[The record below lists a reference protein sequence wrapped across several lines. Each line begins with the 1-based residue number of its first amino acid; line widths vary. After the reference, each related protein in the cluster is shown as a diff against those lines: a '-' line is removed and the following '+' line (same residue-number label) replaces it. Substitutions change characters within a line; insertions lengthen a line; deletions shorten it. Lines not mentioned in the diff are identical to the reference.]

1 MVGLP
6 DPEFSLLDE
15 ELIHSG
21 YAFELLS
28 TTWVDSSGK
37 RFERD
42 IVRHRGAVAVVPI
55 TNDGHHVL
63 LVRQFRTAINDW
75 LLELPAGLRD
85 KDGESEVETALRELE
100 EEVGCIPGSI
110 EHLATLVTAVGF
122 TDESIAIYLA
132 SDLTWTQRL
141 ADGVEEESMT
151 VETVPLSEIDK
162 MIEVGHITDAKTVA
176 GLLLARDRIADVH
189 GS

>member
-110 EHLATLVTAVGF
+110 EHLATCL
-122 TDESIAIYLA
+122 
-132 SDLTWTQRL
+132 
-141 ADGVEEESMT
+141 
-151 VETVPLSEIDK
+151 
-162 MIEVGHITDAKTVA
+162 
-176 GLLLARDRIADVH
+176 
-189 GS
+189 

>member
-55 TNDGHHVL
+55 TNDGRHVL

-100 EEVGCIPGSI
+100 EEVG
-110 EHLATLVTAVGF
+110 
-122 TDESIAIYLA
+122 
-132 SDLTWTQRL
+132 
-141 ADGVEEESMT
+141 
-151 VETVPLSEIDK
+151 
-162 MIEVGHITDAKTVA
+162 
-176 GLLLARDRIADVH
+176 
-189 GS
+189 

>member
-1 MVGLP
+1 M
-6 DPEFSLLDE
+6 
-15 ELIHSG
+15 
-21 YAFELLS
+21 
-28 TTWVDSSGK
+28 
-37 RFERD
+37 
-42 IVRHRGAVAVVPI
+42 
-55 TNDGHHVL
+55 
-63 LVRQFRTAINDW
+63 
-75 LLELPAGLRD
+75 
-85 KDGESEVETALRELE
+85 
-100 EEVGCIPGSI
+100 
-110 EHLATLVTAVGF
+110 ATLVTAVGF

-132 SDLTWTQRL
+132 SDLTWTRL

>member
-55 TNDGHHVL
+55 TNDGRHVL

>member
-1 MVGLP
+1 M
-6 DPEFSLLDE
+6 
-15 ELIHSG
+15 
-21 YAFELLS
+21 
-28 TTWVDSSGK
+28 
-37 RFERD
+37 
-42 IVRHRGAVAVVPI
+42 
-55 TNDGHHVL
+55 
-63 LVRQFRTAINDW
+63 
-75 LLELPAGLRD
+75 ELPAGLRD